1 MKVIETLGSRGV
13 TSWSTLKDKLVWL
26 ISFYELKSNFKTWAS
41 AAAAAVAKLNFSLT
55 FFEQRNFARVICI
68 ISSQ

>member
-13 TSWSTLKDKLVWL
+13 TSWSTLKDKMVWL

-41 AAAAAVAKLNFSLT
+41 AAAAVAKLNFSLT